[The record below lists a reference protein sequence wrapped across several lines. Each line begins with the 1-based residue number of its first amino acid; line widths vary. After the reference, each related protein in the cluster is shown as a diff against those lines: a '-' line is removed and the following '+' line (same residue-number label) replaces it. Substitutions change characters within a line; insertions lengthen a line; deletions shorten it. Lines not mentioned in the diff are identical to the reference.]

1 MIGRWNTIDP
11 KAELDRQWSSYV
23 YGLDNAI
30 RFEDPDGM
38 ETCDPCVIDANGVTQ
53 TNSRMLTAPDP
64 SLNPFSSA
72 NVQGAADAEA
82 IAGGAVE
89 GIGWLGA
96 ATGQEYLDPLIAVG
110 AGMSAGGTV
119 VSGTIDL
126 LNGDTKSGIL
136 KLGVTAVFGTLST
149 KIDALAVAG
158 KIETTAGKTIL
169 GVTNF
174 AASKIGD
181 KMVEK
186 ATTPKLAKNFDKEK
200 STKFAK
206 DFFKNAEA
214 KKKEEQKK
222 KTKQKD
228 QQ

>member
-82 IAGGAVE
+82 LRLENLLIIE
-89 GIGWLGA
+89 GIRYINRIPMTPMPYHQRNL
-96 ATGQEYLDPLIAVG
+96 ELIREWAFMG
-110 AGMSAGGTV
+110 SRA
-119 VSGTIDL
+119 L
-126 LNGDTKSGIL
+126 E
-136 KLGVTAVFGTLST
+136 LS
-149 KIDALAVAG
+149 
-158 KIETTAGKTIL
+158 
-169 GVTNF
+169 
-174 AASKIGD
+174 
-181 KMVEK
+181 
-186 ATTPKLAKNFDKEK
+186 P
-200 STKFAK
+200 
-206 DFFKNAEA
+206 
-214 KKKEEQKK
+214 Q
-222 KTKQKD
+222 
-228 QQ
+228 